1 MGFLAHLAGLAR
13 GVAPAGAA
21 RVSLPPRF
29 AASAPAPGWP
39 FGEIV
44 DAGQGASPSGTAGGQ
59 PVSETM
65 QRIETIATLSRS
77 WGPEER
83 RDEPAVAIPDRPIP
97 PPSRPRPTQSE
108 VRANETALQPPATP
122 ARDEARSP
130 DPALAA
136 ARSGSTATPLPRP
149 LGSPADSASGASRSS
164 KGEGRFEASSRIASP
179 LSDAVVASRPRAP
192 REERPVIHV
201 TIDRLEVRAPAASK
215 VVAERRKPRPLP
227 SQSLADYLRG
237 GGGGGRR

>member
-29 AASAPAPGWP
+29 AETGPAPGWP

-44 DAGQGASPSGTAGGQ
+44 DEGQGASPSGIAARQ
-59 PVSETM
+59 PVRETM
-65 QRIETIATLSRS
+65 QRIETIPTPSRS

-108 VRANETALQPPATP
+108 VRPNETAQQQPAAL
-122 ARDEARSP
+122 ARDEGRSP
-130 DPALAA
+130 NPAPAV
-136 ARSGSTATPLPRP
+136 ARSGSTSAPLSRP
-149 LGSPADSASGASRSS
+149 LGSPADSAFGASRSS
-164 KGEGRFEASSRIASP
+164 IGEGRSEASSRIASP
-179 LSDAVVASRPRAP
+179 LSDAVVASRPRTP
-192 REERPVIHV
+192 REARPVIHV
-201 TIDRLEVRAPAASK
+201 TIDRVEVRAPAASK
-215 VVAERRKPRPLP
+215 LVAERRKPRPLP

-237 GGGGGRR
+237 GGEGGRR